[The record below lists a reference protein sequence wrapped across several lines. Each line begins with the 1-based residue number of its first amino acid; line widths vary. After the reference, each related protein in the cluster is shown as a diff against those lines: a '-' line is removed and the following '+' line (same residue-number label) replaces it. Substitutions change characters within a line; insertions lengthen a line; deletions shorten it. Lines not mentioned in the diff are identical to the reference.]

1 MWLIFAVV
9 LDAVFEV
16 INEVLRGLRFTWPQD
31 KMATHLTK
39 T

>member
-1 MWLIFAVV
+1 MWLISVV
-9 LDAVFEV
+9 LILYLGV